1 MLRAQGLTHV
11 AAKIGRH
18 RVVVQQ
24 RIVDV
29 EQEHD
34 ILDRSHHRRSCLS
47 FLYSVAA
54 PMPSRSAALARLPP
68 VARSAAA
75 M

>member
-11 AAKIGRH
+11 AAKISRH

-34 ILDRSHHRRSCLS
+34 IFDRRHHPIPLS
-47 FLYSVAA
+47 TSY
-54 PMPSRSAALARLPP
+54 PKQDDRG
-68 VARSAAA
+68 
-75 M
+75 